1 MDMFA
6 MANAVQLHTGDVGT
20 LESRRC
26 DVGTGLTIVLPFEV
40 QTGSVRINGFE
51 EADTAATGKFAVT
64 VDTTTDHDTEI
75 AFHEGDIT
83 VGTTVVVAYRRRV
96 NGATVATVK
105 TNSTTAKGSLYAH
118 WPVYSSGTDCTES
131 SIKGYLHLYVPR
143 VRVTALP
150 GFDNSYKSAATNA
163 VTFSAIDPKR
173 ADKKLY
179 DLTYEPLDANGE
191 IIAEG
196 TGTVVWD

>member
-1 MDMFA
+1 
-6 MANAVQLHTGDVGT
+6 MANAVKLRTGDVGT

-26 DVGTGLTIVLPFEV
+26 EVGTGLKIVLPFEV
-40 QTGSVRINGFE
+40 QTGSVRISGFE
-51 EADTAATGKFAVT
+51 EADTASAGKFAVT
-64 VDTTTDHDTEI
+64 IDTTTDHDTEI
-75 AFHEGDIT
+75 AFHEGDIA
-83 VGTTVVVAYRRRV
+83 VGTTVMVAYRRRV
-96 NGATVATVK
+96 NGATIATVK

-131 SIKGYLHLYVPR
+131 AIKGYLHLYVPR

-173 ADKKLY
+173 ADNKMY

-191 IIAEG
+191 IVTTGG
-196 TGTVVWD
+196 TEAVDWD